1 MLLQKNRVIR
11 RRAVVGLLVAAS
23 LTLLTMSY
31 REGST
36 GVVGSVQDGVVEL
49 TAPFASV
56 AHRVTSPFV
65 DGWHW
70 TTGLIHARNQT
81 AELHRLQNR
90 VGRDE
95 SMIKELR
102 QELRTAQQNAHWV
115 QENAHFKTVS
125 GSVIAT
131 SPDTDT
137 PSVLLGIGGDDGVEL
152 NDPVVAPVSD
162 GGALVGRVK
171 AVTGSTATVQV
182 LLDPAIGVTATV
194 QGEQGANGTIVPST
208 GTPGELT
215 MAEVP
220 QSVLVKNGDTVVTS
234 GYTGK
239 LGSLY
244 PDGIPIGRVTY
255 VQNNDLGQ
263 QSKQIQVTPFVNFN
277 NLGGVVVLEMS
288 HGQGG

>member
-70 TTGLIHARNQT
+70 TTGLVHARNQT

-95 SMIKELR
+95 SMIKELT

-171 AVTGSTATVQV
+171 AVTGS
-182 LLDPAIGVTATV
+182 TATV

-263 QSKQIQVTPFVNFN
+263 QSKQIQVTPFVNFD

>member
-1 MLLQKNRVIR
+1 MLLSKNRVIR

-36 GVVGSVQDGVVEL
+36 GVVGSVQNGAAQV

-70 TTGLIHARNQT
+70 TTGLISARNQT
-81 AELHRLQNR
+81 AKLHQLEAQA
-90 VGRDE
+90 GRD
-95 SMIKELR
+95 
-102 QELRTAQQNAHWV
+102 TATIQQLQDKVNTLTQQAHYVQQNAKFHP
-115 QENAHFKTVS
+115 VS
-125 GSVIAT
+125 GSVIIE
-131 SPDTDT
+131 SPDSDT
-137 PSVLLGIGGDDGVEL
+137 PSVMIGIGSDDGVQE
-152 NDPVVAPVSD
+152 NDPVVAPSSS
-162 GGALVGRVK
+162 GGALVGRVQ

-182 LLDPAIGVTATV
+182 LLNPAIGVTASV
-194 QGEQGANGTIVPST
+194 QNRQGANGTIVPST

-220 QSVLVKNGDTVVTS
+220 QSALVKNGDTVVTS
-234 GYTGK
+234 GYAGK
-239 LGSLY
+239 LGSYY

-255 VQNNDLGQ
+255 VQNDDLGQ
-263 QSKQIQVTPFVNFN
+263 QNKQIQVTPFVNFD
-277 NLGGVVVLEMS
+277 NLSGIVVLELK
-288 HGQGG
+288 

>member
-1 MLLQKNRVIR
+1 MLLSKNRVIR

-36 GVVGSVQDGVVEL
+36 GVVGSVQNGAVEV

-70 TTGLIHARNQT
+70 TTSLINARDQT
-81 AELHRLQNR
+81 ALLHQLQAQE
-90 VGRDE
+90 GRDA
-95 SMIKELR
+95 SMIR
-102 QELRTAQQNAHWV
+102 QLQAENATYQRLAHWV
-115 QENAHFKTVS
+115 QQNPHFKTVS
-125 GSVIAT
+125 GSVIMQ
-131 SPDTDT
+131 SPDSDT
-137 PSVLLGIGGDDGVEL
+137 PSVTLGIGSSSGVQV
-152 NDPVVAPVSD
+152 NDPVIAPVSS
-162 GGALVGRVK
+162 GGALVGRV
-171 AVTGSTATVQV
+171 ADVTGNTATVQV
-182 LLDPAIGVTATV
+182 LLDPAIGVTAAV
-194 QGEQGANGTIVPST
+194 QGRQGANGTIVPST

-220 QSVLVKNGDTVVTS
+220 QSVLDDNGATVVTT

-239 LGSLY
+239 LKSLY

-255 VQNNDLGQ
+255 VQNDDLGQ
-263 QSKQIQVTPFVNFN
+263 QNKQIQVTPFVNFDN
-277 NLGGVVVLEMS
+277 PSGVVVLEL
-288 HGQGG
+288 Q

>member
-1 MLLQKNRVIR
+1 MLLQKNRAIR

-36 GVVGSVQDGVVEL
+36 GVVGSVQNGAVEL

-81 AELHRLQNR
+81 AELHRLQSQ
-90 VGRDE
+90 VGRDA
-95 SMIKELR
+95 STIKQLEADL
-102 QELRTAQQNAHWV
+102 QTARKNAHWV
-115 QENAHFKTVS
+115 QDNPHFKTVS

-137 PSVLLGIGGDDGVEL
+137 PSVLLGIGSDDGVAE
-152 NDPVVAPVSD
+152 NDPVVAPVSE

-171 AVTGSTATVQV
+171 DVTGSTATVQV
-182 LLDPAIGVTATV
+182 LLDPAIGVTAAV

-255 VQNNDLGQ
+255 VQNDDLGQ
-263 QSKQIQVTPFVNFN
+263 QSKQIQVTPFVNFD
-277 NLGGVVVLEMS
+277 NLGGVVVLEMN
-288 HGQGG
+288 

>member
-1 MLLQKNRVIR
+1 MLLSKNRVIR

-36 GVVGSVQDGVVEL
+36 GVVGSVQNGVTEV

-70 TTGLIHARNQT
+70 TTGLINARNQT
-81 AELHRLQNR
+81 AKLHQLEAQA
-90 VGRDE
+90 GRDAAL
-95 SMIKELR
+95 IQQLQDQVHTLR
-102 QELRTAQQNAHWV
+102 GQANYVQQNPS
-115 QENAHFKTVS
+115 FKPVS
-125 GSVIAT
+125 GSVIIE
-131 SPDTDT
+131 SPDIES
-137 PSVLLGIGGDDGVEL
+137 PSVMIGIGSDQGVQV
-152 NDPVVAPVSD
+152 NDPVIAPLSS

-171 AVTGSTATVQV
+171 DVTANTATVEV
-182 LLDPAIGVTATV
+182 LLNPAIGVTASV
-194 QGEQGANGTIVPST
+194 QNRQGANGTIVPST

-220 QSVLVKNGDTVVTS
+220 QSALVKDGDTVVTS
-234 GYTGK
+234 GYTGRLK
-239 LGSLY
+239 SLY
-244 PDGIPIGRVTY
+244 PDGIPIGKVTY

-263 QSKQIQVTPFVNFN
+263 QSKQIQVTPFVNFD
-277 NLGGVVVLEMS
+277 NLSGVVVLEL
-288 HGQGG
+288 H